1 MPLKSQSYGFKVGE
15 IIVDREMLKR
25 FHCYFPLYCA
35 ALYIKHHMKGQ
46 IQSFMGILALGINHK
61 TAPVSVR
68 EKVSFD
74 PAIMPDVLKQVL
86 EALPTITEVSI
97 LSTCNRTEI
106 YCAYKSL
113 NDANTNDALIEKMD
127 GQENGEVLLKWL
139 SNFHEVDHHILHE
152 SSYIYHDSDAVQHM
166 MRVASGLD
174 SLILGEPQ
182 ILGQFKSAFAVS
194 QQAGTSGRD
203 LGRLF
208 RQTFSVAKDVRTN
221 TAIGQNPVSVA
232 FAAVSM
238 AKHIFSDFSRSTALL
253 IGAGETIDLVAKHLI
268 DAGIKQIIVANR
280 TLARAQKL
288 AEQFH
293 AEAVLLEDIA
303 QELPRADIVISST
316 ASPLPIL
323 GKGTVERALKKRR
336 HSPMF
341 MVDIAVPRDIEEEVG
356 DLSDVFLY
364 TVDDLKDII
373 EENVKSRQDAARQA
387 EQLILLGV
395 EQFMREL
402 RSLDVVSTVTALR
415 SHVEELRDECLVRAH
430 RQLAKG
436 DDPSKVLQQFAHTYT
451 NKMLHTP
458 TKQMRQAGAEGQL
471 EVMDWVQE
479 LFQLS
484 PDADNSTNETK
495 EKN

>member
-1 MPLKSQSYGFKVGE
+1 
-15 IIVDREMLKR
+15 
-25 FHCYFPLYCA
+25 
-35 ALYIKHHMKGQ
+35 
-46 IQSFMGILALGINHK
+46 MGIIALGINHK
-61 TAPVSVR
+61 TAPVAVR

-74 PAIMPDVLKQVL
+74 PASMPDVLKQVQESL
-86 EALPTITEVSI
+86 ESVSEVSI

-106 YCAYKSL
+106 YCSYQIEAD
-113 NDANTNDALIEKMD
+113 DAEQQAGKAL
-127 GQENGEVLLKWL
+127 LSWL
-139 SNFHEVDHHILHE
+139 SQHHEVDEQVLND
-152 SSYIYHDSDAVQHM
+152 SSYIHHDSDAVQHM

-174 SLILGEPQ
+174 SLVLGEPQ

-194 QQAGTSGRD
+194 QQAGTTGSD

-208 RQTFSVAKDVRTN
+208 RQTFSVAKEVRTN

-238 AKHIFSDFSRSTALL
+238 AKHIFADFSRSTALL
-253 IGAGETIDLVAKHLI
+253 IGAGETIDLVAKHLK

-356 DLSDVFLY
+356 ELNDVFLY

-373 EENVKSRQDAARQA
+373 EENVKSRQDAAKQA
-387 EQLILLGV
+387 EQLIVSGV
-395 EQFMREL
+395 ERFMREL
-402 RSLDVVSTVTALR
+402 RSLDVVSTVTSLR
-415 SHVEELRDECLVRAH
+415 SHVEELRDECLTKARK
-430 RQLAKG
+430 QLLNG
-436 DDPSKVLQQFAHTYT
+436 DDPAKVLQQFAHTYT
-451 NKMLHTP
+451 NKILHTP

-484 PDADNSTNETK
+484 SDTETDNSAIENK
-495 EKN
+495 EKKKA

>member
-1 MPLKSQSYGFKVGE
+1 
-15 IIVDREMLKR
+15 
-25 FHCYFPLYCA
+25 
-35 ALYIKHHMKGQ
+35 
-46 IQSFMGILALGINHK
+46 MGIIALGINHK
-61 TAPVSVR
+61 TAPVAVR

-74 PAIMPDVLKQVL
+74 PATMPDVLQQVL
-86 EALPTITEVSI
+86 QSLASVTEVSI

-106 YCAYKSL
+106 YCSYENELANADDIAGKSIL
-113 NDANTNDALIEKMD
+113 S
-127 GQENGEVLLKWL
+127 WL
-139 SNFHEVDHHILHE
+139 SGHHDVDEQVLFD
-152 SSYIYHDSDAVQHM
+152 SSYIHHNSDAVQHM

-174 SLILGEPQ
+174 SLVLGEPQ

-194 QQAGTSGRD
+194 QQAGTTGSD

-208 RQTFSVAKDVRTN
+208 RQTFSVAKEVRTN

-238 AKHIFSDFSRSTALL
+238 AKHIFSDFSKSTALL
-253 IGAGETIDLVAKHLI
+253 IGAGETIDLVAKHLK

-336 HSPMF
+336 HAPVF

-356 DLSDVFLY
+356 DLNDVFLY

-373 EENVKSRQDAARQA
+373 EENVKSRQDAAIQA
-387 EQLILLGV
+387 EQLIVSGV
-395 EQFMREL
+395 ERFMREL
-402 RSLDVVSTVTALR
+402 RSLDVVSTVTSLR
-415 SHVEELRDECLVRAH
+415 SHVEELRDECLIKARK
-430 RQLAKG
+430 QLANG

-451 NKMLHTP
+451 NKILHTP

-484 PDADNSTNETK
+484 SDAEPRATEIK
-495 EKN
+495 EKNKAE

>member
-1 MPLKSQSYGFKVGE
+1 
-15 IIVDREMLKR
+15 
-25 FHCYFPLYCA
+25 
-35 ALYIKHHMKGQ
+35 
-46 IQSFMGILALGINHK
+46 MGIIALGINHK
-61 TAPVSVR
+61 TAPVAVR
-68 EKVSFD
+68 ERVSFD
-74 PAIMPDVLKQVL
+74 PATMPDVLQQLLQTLTPV
-86 EALPTITEVSI
+86 TEVSI
-97 LSTCNRTEI
+97 LSTCNRTEV
-106 YCAYKSL
+106 YCSYTDDENKTGA
-113 NDANTNDALIEKMD
+113 AAAEAL
-127 GQENGEVLLKWL
+127 LAWL
-139 SNFHEVDHHILHE
+139 SQHHDVNEQVLSD
-152 SSYIYHDSDAVQHM
+152 SSYIYHDTDAVQHM

-174 SLILGEPQ
+174 SLVLGEPQ

-194 QQAGTSGRD
+194 QQAGTTGSE

-208 RQTFSVAKDVRTN
+208 RQTFSVAKEVRTN

-238 AKHIFSDFSRSTALL
+238 AKHIFSDLSQSTALL
-253 IGAGETIDLVAKHLI
+253 VGAGETIDLVAKHLK
-268 DAGIKQIIVANR
+268 DAGIGQIIVANR

-356 DLSDVFLY
+356 DLNDVFLY

-373 EENVKSRQDAARQA
+373 EENVKSRQDAAIQA
-387 EQLILLGV
+387 EQLIVSGV
-395 EQFMREL
+395 SRFMREL
-402 RSLDVVSTVTALR
+402 RSLDVVSTVTSLR
-415 SHVEELRDECLVRAH
+415 SKVEDIKDECLAKAR
-430 RQLAKG
+430 RQLANG
-436 DDPSKVLQQFAHTYT
+436 DDPAKVLQQFAHTYT
-451 NKMLHTP
+451 NKILHTP
-458 TKQMRQAGAEGQL
+458 TKQMRKAGAEGQL
-471 EVMDWVQE
+471 EIMDWVQE

-484 PDADNSTNETK
+484 NDTDDSSIENK
-495 EKN
+495 EKNTSA

>member
-1 MPLKSQSYGFKVGE
+1 
-15 IIVDREMLKR
+15 
-25 FHCYFPLYCA
+25 
-35 ALYIKHHMKGQ
+35 
-46 IQSFMGILALGINHK
+46 MGIIALGINHK
-61 TAPVSVR
+61 TAPVAVR

-74 PAIMPDVLKQVL
+74 PATMPDVLQQLLQTLAPV
-86 EALPTITEVSI
+86 TEVSI

-106 YCAYKSL
+106 YCSYK
-113 NDANTNDALIEKMD
+113 DEGEEADQHT
-127 GQENGEVLLKWL
+127 GQVLLTWL
-139 SNFHEVDHHILHE
+139 SQHHHIDEQILADA
-152 SSYIYHDSDAVQHM
+152 SYIHHNNDAVQHM

-174 SLILGEPQ
+174 SLVLGEPQ

-194 QQAGTSGRD
+194 QQAGTTGSE

-208 RQTFSVAKDVRTN
+208 RQTFTVAKEVRTN

-238 AKHIFSDFSRSTALL
+238 AKHIFTDFSKSTALL
-253 IGAGETIDLVAKHLI
+253 IGAGETIDLVAKHLK

-356 DLSDVFLY
+356 DLNDVFLY

-373 EENVKSRQDAARQA
+373 EENVKSRQDAAKQA
-387 EQLILLGV
+387 EQLIVSGV
-395 EQFMREL
+395 ERFMREL
-402 RSLDVVSTVTALR
+402 RSLDVVSTVTSLR
-415 SHVEELRDECLVRAH
+415 TQVESLKEECLVKAR
-430 RQLAKG
+430 RQLANG
-436 DDPSKVLQQFAHTYT
+436 DDPAKVLQQFAHTYT
-451 NKMLHTP
+451 NKILHTP
-458 TKQMRQAGAEGQL
+458 TKQMRKAGAEGQL
-471 EVMDWVQE
+471 EIMDWVQE

-484 PDADNSTNETK
+484 SSTEDSTAENN
-495 EKN
+495 EKNKTE

>member
-1 MPLKSQSYGFKVGE
+1 
-15 IIVDREMLKR
+15 
-25 FHCYFPLYCA
+25 
-35 ALYIKHHMKGQ
+35 
-46 IQSFMGILALGINHK
+46 MGIIALGINHK
-61 TAPVSVR
+61 TAPVAVR

-74 PAIMPDVLKQVL
+74 PATMPDVLQQVL
-86 EALPTITEVSI
+86 QTLAPVTEVSI

-106 YCAYKSL
+106 YCSYK
-113 NDANTNDALIEKMD
+113 DETNESDKKAGQAL
-127 GQENGEVLLKWL
+127 LTWL
-139 SNFHEVDHHILHE
+139 SRHHDVDEQVLSD
-152 SSYIYHDSDAVQHM
+152 SSYIHHDTDAVQHM

-174 SLILGEPQ
+174 SLVLGEPQ

-194 QQAGTSGRD
+194 QQAGTTGSE

-208 RQTFSVAKDVRTN
+208 RQTFTVAKDVRTN

-238 AKHIFSDFSRSTALL
+238 AKHIFSDLSRSTALL
-253 IGAGETIDLVAKHLI
+253 IGAGETIDLVAKHLK

-356 DLSDVFLY
+356 DLNDVFLY

-373 EENVKSRQDAARQA
+373 EENVKSRQDAAIQA
-387 EQLILLGV
+387 EQLIISGV
-395 EQFMREL
+395 ERFMREL
-402 RSLDVVSTVTALR
+402 RSLDVVSTVTSLR
-415 SHVEELRDECLVRAH
+415 GHVESLRDECLVKARK
-430 RQLAKG
+430 QLANG
-436 DDPSKVLQQFAHTYT
+436 DDPAKVLQQFAHTYT
-451 NKMLHTP
+451 NKILHTP

-484 PDADNSTNETK
+484 TDTDNSTTENK
-495 EKN
+495 EKNKTE

>member
-1 MPLKSQSYGFKVGE
+1 
-15 IIVDREMLKR
+15 
-25 FHCYFPLYCA
+25 
-35 ALYIKHHMKGQ
+35 
-46 IQSFMGILALGINHK
+46 MGIIALGINHK
-61 TAPVSVR
+61 TAPVAVR

-74 PAIMPDVLKQVL
+74 PASMPDVLQQVL
-86 EALPTITEVSI
+86 KTLAPITEVSI

-106 YCAYKSL
+106 YCSYTNDDDAEAGIKSGQALLNWLSQYHCVDPQLL
-113 NDANTNDALIEKMD
+113 ND
-127 GQENGEVLLKWL
+127 
-139 SNFHEVDHHILHE
+139 
-152 SSYIYHDSDAVQHM
+152 SSYIHHDTEAVQHM

-194 QQAGTSGRD
+194 QQAGTTGRD

-208 RQTFSVAKDVRTN
+208 QQTFSVAKDVRTN

-238 AKHIFSDFSRSTALL
+238 AKHIFSNLNQSTALL
-253 IGAGETIDLVAKHLI
+253 VGAGETIDLVAKHLK

-280 TLARAQKL
+280 TLARAQSL
-288 AEQFH
+288 AQQFQ

-303 QELPRADIVISST
+303 TVLPRADIVISST

-356 DLSDVFLY
+356 DLNDVFLY

-373 EENVKSRQDAARQA
+373 EENVKSRQDAAKQA
-387 EQLILLGV
+387 EQLIVSGV
-395 EQFMREL
+395 EHFMREL

-415 SHVEELRDECLVRAH
+415 SHVENLRDECMEKAK

-436 DDPSKVLQQFAHTYT
+436 DDPAKVLQQFAHTYT
-451 NKMLHTP
+451 NKILHSP
-458 TKQMRQAGAEGQL
+458 TKKMRQAGAEGRL

-479 LFQLS
+479 LFQIS
-484 PDADNSTNETK
+484 DDTVRSAGETK
-495 EKN
+495 EKNQTK

>member
-1 MPLKSQSYGFKVGE
+1 
-15 IIVDREMLKR
+15 
-25 FHCYFPLYCA
+25 
-35 ALYIKHHMKGQ
+35 
-46 IQSFMGILALGINHK
+46 MGIIALGINHK
-61 TAPVSVR
+61 TAPVAVR

-74 PAIMPDVLKQVL
+74 PATMPVVLTQVL
-86 EALPTITEVSI
+86 ETLAPISEVSI

-106 YCAYKSL
+106 YCSYNNEDSA
-113 NDANTNDALIEKMD
+113 AEQQAGEAL
-127 GQENGEVLLKWL
+127 LTWL
-139 SNFHEVDHHILHE
+139 SKHHGVDEQVLID
-152 SSYIYHDSDAVQHM
+152 SSYIHHNTDAVQHM

-174 SLILGEPQ
+174 SLVLGEPQ
-182 ILGQFKSAFAVS
+182 ILGQFKSAYAVS
-194 QQAGTSGRD
+194 QQAGTTGSN

-253 IGAGETIDLVAKHLI
+253 IGAGETIDLVAKHLQ

-356 DLSDVFLY
+356 DLNDVFLY

-373 EENVKSRQDAARQA
+373 EENVRSRQDAAKQA
-387 EQLILLGV
+387 EQLIVSGV
-395 EQFMREL
+395 ERFMREL
-402 RSLDVVSTVTALR
+402 RSLDVVSTVTSLR
-415 SHVEELRDECLVRAH
+415 SHVEELRDECLIKARK
-430 RQLAKG
+430 QLASG
-436 DDPSKVLQQFAHTYT
+436 DDPAKVLQQFAHTYT
-451 NKMLHTP
+451 NKVLHTP
-458 TKQMRQAGAEGQL
+458 TKQMRQAGAEGRL

-484 PDADNSTNETK
+484 TDTEESTIETK

>member
-1 MPLKSQSYGFKVGE
+1 
-15 IIVDREMLKR
+15 
-25 FHCYFPLYCA
+25 
-35 ALYIKHHMKGQ
+35 
-46 IQSFMGILALGINHK
+46 MGIIALGINHK
-61 TAPVSVR
+61 TAPVAVR

-74 PAIMPDVLKQVL
+74 PATMPDVLQQVL
-86 EALPTITEVSI
+86 QTLSSIKEVSI

-106 YCAYKSL
+106 YCSYNDDGEGADKLTGQALLSWLSHHHNVDEKIL
-113 NDANTNDALIEKMD
+113 ND
-127 GQENGEVLLKWL
+127 
-139 SNFHEVDHHILHE
+139 
-152 SSYIYHDSDAVQHM
+152 SSYIHHDTDAVQHM

-174 SLILGEPQ
+174 SLVLGEPQ

-194 QQAGTSGRD
+194 EQAGTTGSN

-208 RQTFSVAKDVRTN
+208 RQTFNVAKEVRTN

-238 AKHIFSDFSRSTALL
+238 AKHIFSDLGRSTALL
-253 IGAGETIDLVAKHLI
+253 IGAGETIDLVAKHLK

-336 HSPMF
+336 HAPIF

-356 DLSDVFLY
+356 DLNDVFLY

-373 EENVKSRQDAARQA
+373 EENVKSRQDAAIQA
-387 EQLILLGV
+387 EQLIVSGV
-395 EQFMREL
+395 ERFMREL
-402 RSLDVVSTVTALR
+402 RSLDVVSMVTSLR
-415 SHVEELRDECLVRAH
+415 GHVESLRDECLVKAKK
-430 RQLAKG
+430 QLANG
-436 DDPSKVLQQFAHTYT
+436 DDPAKVLQQFAHIYT
-451 NKMLHTP
+451 NKILHTP

-484 PDADNSTNETK
+484 NSTENGTENSTETDTSETETAEKNK
-495 EKN
+495 EK

>member
-1 MPLKSQSYGFKVGE
+1 
-15 IIVDREMLKR
+15 
-25 FHCYFPLYCA
+25 
-35 ALYIKHHMKGQ
+35 
-46 IQSFMGILALGINHK
+46 MGIIALGINHK
-61 TAPVSVR
+61 TAPVAVR

-74 PAIMPDVLKQVL
+74 PATMPDVLQQVL
-86 EALPTITEVSI
+86 KTLTPVTEVSI

-106 YCAYKSL
+106 YCSY
-113 NDANTNDALIEKMD
+113 ID
-127 GQENGEVLLKWL
+127 GGSEADQQTGQAILSWL
-139 SNFHEVDHHILHE
+139 SNHHDVDEQVLND
-152 SSYIYHDSDAVQHM
+152 SSYIYHDTAAVQHM

-174 SLILGEPQ
+174 SLVLGEPQ

-194 QQAGTSGRD
+194 QQAGTTGSE

-208 RQTFSVAKDVRTN
+208 RQTFTVAKDVRTN

-238 AKHIFSDFSRSTALL
+238 AKHIFSDFSKSTALL
-253 IGAGETIDLVAKHLI
+253 IGAGETIDLVAKHLK

-336 HSPMF
+336 HAPMF

-356 DLSDVFLY
+356 DLNDVFLY

-373 EENVKSRQDAARQA
+373 EENVKSRQDAAKHA
-387 EQLILLGV
+387 EQLIISGV
-395 EQFMREL
+395 ERFMREL

-415 SHVEELRDECLVRAH
+415 SQVEDLRDECLVKARK
-430 RQLAKG
+430 QLANG

-451 NKMLHTP
+451 NKILHTP
-458 TKQMRQAGAEGQL
+458 TKQMRKAGADGQL
-471 EVMDWVQE
+471 EMMDWVQE

-484 PDADNSTNETK
+484 SNTEASATENK
-495 EKN
+495 EKNQTE

>member
-1 MPLKSQSYGFKVGE
+1 
-15 IIVDREMLKR
+15 
-25 FHCYFPLYCA
+25 
-35 ALYIKHHMKGQ
+35 
-46 IQSFMGILALGINHK
+46 MGIIALGINHK
-61 TAPVSVR
+61 TAPVAVR

-74 PAIMPDVLKQVL
+74 PATMPDVLKHVL
-86 EALPTITEVSI
+86 ETLLPVTEVSI

-106 YCAYKSL
+106 YCCYDDNQVSDNLENIVAENVNTHANPTKHSLLTNKSSEQIT
-113 NDANTNDALIEKMD
+113 AAAQEA
-127 GQENGEVLLKWL
+127 GQAILSWL
-139 SNFHEVDHHILHE
+139 SSHHGVDVQILQN
-152 SSYIYHDSDAVQHM
+152 SAYIHHDSDAVQHM

-174 SLILGEPQ
+174 SLVLGEPQ

-194 QQAGTSGRD
+194 QQAGTAGSN

-238 AKHIFSDFSRSTALL
+238 AKHIFTDFSHSTALL
-253 IGAGETIDLVAKHLI
+253 IGAGETIDLVAKHLK

-303 QELPRADIVISST
+303 QVLPRADIVISST

-356 DLSDVFLY
+356 DLNDVFLY
-364 TVDDLKDII
+364 TVDDLKGII
-373 EENVKSRQDAARQA
+373 EENMKSRQDAALQA
-387 EQLILLGV
+387 EQLIVSGV
-395 EQFMREL
+395 ERFMREL

-415 SHVEELRDECLVRAH
+415 GHVEALRDECLVKAQK
-430 RQLAKG
+430 QLAKG
-436 DDPSKVLQQFAHTYT
+436 DDPAKVLQQFAHTYT

-458 TKQMRQAGAEGQL
+458 TKQMRQAGANGQL

-484 PDADNSTNETK
+484 TDTDSTSDGTQNGTNETK

>member
-1 MPLKSQSYGFKVGE
+1 
-15 IIVDREMLKR
+15 
-25 FHCYFPLYCA
+25 
-35 ALYIKHHMKGQ
+35 
-46 IQSFMGILALGINHK
+46 MGIIALGINHK
-61 TAPVSVR
+61 TAPVAVR

-74 PAIMPDVLKQVL
+74 PATMPDVLQQLLQTLAPV
-86 EALPTITEVSI
+86 TEVSI

-106 YCAYKSL
+106 YCSYK
-113 NDANTNDALIEKMD
+113 DEGEEADQHT
-127 GQENGEVLLKWL
+127 GQVLLAWL
-139 SNFHEVDHHILHE
+139 SQHHHIDEQILADA
-152 SSYIYHDSDAVQHM
+152 SYIHHNNDAVQHM

-174 SLILGEPQ
+174 SLVLGEPQ

-194 QQAGTSGRD
+194 QQAGTTGSE

-208 RQTFSVAKDVRTN
+208 RQTFTVAKEVRTN

-238 AKHIFSDFSRSTALL
+238 AKHIFTDFSKSTALL
-253 IGAGETIDLVAKHLI
+253 IGAGETIDLVAKHLK

-356 DLSDVFLY
+356 DLNDVFLY

-373 EENVKSRQDAARQA
+373 EENVKSRQDAAKQA
-387 EQLILLGV
+387 EQLIVSGV
-395 EQFMREL
+395 ERFMREL
-402 RSLDVVSTVTALR
+402 RSLDVVSTVTSLR
-415 SHVEELRDECLVRAH
+415 TQVESLKDECLVKAH
-430 RQLAKG
+430 RQLANG
-436 DDPSKVLQQFAHTYT
+436 DDPAKVLQQFAHTYT
-451 NKMLHTP
+451 NKILHTP
-458 TKQMRQAGAEGQL
+458 TKQMRKAGAEGQL
-471 EVMDWVQE
+471 EIMDWVQE

-484 PDADNSTNETK
+484 SSTEDSTAENN
-495 EKN
+495 EKNKTE

>member
-1 MPLKSQSYGFKVGE
+1 
-15 IIVDREMLKR
+15 
-25 FHCYFPLYCA
+25 
-35 ALYIKHHMKGQ
+35 
-46 IQSFMGILALGINHK
+46 MGIIALGINHK
-61 TAPVSVR
+61 TAPVAVR

-74 PAIMPDVLKQVL
+74 PATMPDALQQVL
-86 EALPTITEVSI
+86 QTLTPVTEVSI

-106 YCAYKSL
+106 YCSCMDEGNGADKQT
-113 NDANTNDALIEKMD
+113 AQAL
-127 GQENGEVLLKWL
+127 LAWL
-139 SNFHEVDHHILHE
+139 SQYHGVDAQVLSD
-152 SSYIYHDSDAVQHM
+152 SSYIYHDTDAVHHM

-174 SLILGEPQ
+174 SLVLGEPQ

-194 QQAGTSGRD
+194 QQAGTTGSD

-208 RQTFSVAKDVRTN
+208 RQTFMVAKDVRTN

-238 AKHIFSDFSRSTALL
+238 AKHIFTDFSKSTALL
-253 IGAGETIDLVAKHLI
+253 IGAGETIDLVAKHLK

-288 AEQFH
+288 AEEFH

-336 HSPMF
+336 HAPMF

-356 DLSDVFLY
+356 DLNDVFLY

-373 EENVKSRQDAARQA
+373 EENVKSRQDAAKQA
-387 EQLILLGV
+387 EQLIISGV
-395 EQFMREL
+395 ERFMREL
-402 RSLDVVSTVTALR
+402 RSLDVVSTVTSLR
-415 SHVEELRDECLVRAH
+415 TQVESLKDECLVKAH
-430 RQLAKG
+430 KQLANG
-436 DDPSKVLQQFAHTYT
+436 DDPAKVLQQFAHTYT
-451 NKMLHTP
+451 NKILHTP
-458 TKQMRQAGAEGQL
+458 TKQMRKAGAKGQL
-471 EVMDWVQE
+471 EIMDWVQK

-484 PDADNSTNETK
+484 SNTENSAAENN
-495 EKN
+495 EKNKVE

>member
-1 MPLKSQSYGFKVGE
+1 
-15 IIVDREMLKR
+15 
-25 FHCYFPLYCA
+25 
-35 ALYIKHHMKGQ
+35 
-46 IQSFMGILALGINHK
+46 MGIIALGINHK
-61 TAPVSVR
+61 TAPVAVR

-74 PAIMPDVLKQVL
+74 PATMPVVLTQVL
-86 EALPTITEVSI
+86 ETLAPISEVSI

-106 YCAYKSL
+106 YCSYNNEDS
-113 NDANTNDALIEKMD
+113 DAEQQAGEAL
-127 GQENGEVLLKWL
+127 LTWL
-139 SNFHEVDHHILHE
+139 SKHHGVDEQVLID
-152 SSYIYHDSDAVQHM
+152 SSYIHHNTDAVQHM

-174 SLILGEPQ
+174 SLVLGEPQ
-182 ILGQFKSAFAVS
+182 ILGQFKSAYAVS
-194 QQAGTSGRD
+194 QQAGTTGSN

-253 IGAGETIDLVAKHLI
+253 IGAGETIDLVAKHLQ

-356 DLSDVFLY
+356 DLNDVFLY

-373 EENVKSRQDAARQA
+373 EENVRSRQDAAKQA
-387 EQLILLGV
+387 EQLIVSGV
-395 EQFMREL
+395 ERFMREL
-402 RSLDVVSTVTALR
+402 RSLDVVSTVTSLR
-415 SHVEELRDECLVRAH
+415 SHVEELRDECLIKARK
-430 RQLAKG
+430 QLASG
-436 DDPSKVLQQFAHTYT
+436 DDPAKVLQQFAHTYT
-451 NKMLHTP
+451 NKVLHTP
-458 TKQMRQAGAEGQL
+458 TKQMRQAGAEGRL

-484 PDADNSTNETK
+484 TDTEESTIETK

>member
-1 MPLKSQSYGFKVGE
+1 
-15 IIVDREMLKR
+15 
-25 FHCYFPLYCA
+25 
-35 ALYIKHHMKGQ
+35 
-46 IQSFMGILALGINHK
+46 MGIIALGINHK
-61 TAPVSVR
+61 TAPVAVR

-74 PAIMPDVLKQVL
+74 PATMPD
-86 EALPTITEVSI
+86 ALQQLLQALAPVTEVSI

-106 YCAYKSL
+106 YCSYINEGDEADKQ
-113 NDANTNDALIEKMD
+113 TGQAL
-127 GQENGEVLLKWL
+127 LSWL
-139 SNFHEVDHHILHE
+139 SDHHGVDQQVLSD
-152 SSYIYHDSDAVQHM
+152 SSYIYHDTDAVQHM

-174 SLILGEPQ
+174 SLVLGEPQ

-194 QQAGTSGRD
+194 QQAGTAGSD

-232 FAAVSM
+232 YAAVSM
-238 AKHIFSDFSRSTALL
+238 AKHIFTDFSQSTALL
-253 IGAGETIDLVAKHLI
+253 IGAGETIDLVAKHLKN
-268 DAGIKQIIVANR
+268 AGIKQIIVANR

-323 GKGTVERALKKRR
+323 GKGTVESALKKRR

-356 DLSDVFLY
+356 DLNDVFLY
-364 TVDDLKDII
+364 TVDDLKGII
-373 EENVKSRQDAARQA
+373 EENVKSRQDAAKQA
-387 EQLILLGV
+387 EPLIISGV
-395 EQFMREL
+395 ERFMREL
-402 RSLDVVSTVTALR
+402 RSLDVVSTVTSLR
-415 SHVEELRDECLVRAH
+415 TQVEKLRDECLVKARK
-430 RQLAKG
+430 QLANG
-436 DDPSKVLQQFAHTYT
+436 DDPAKVLQQFAHTYT
-451 NKMLHTP
+451 NKILHTP
-458 TKQMRQAGAEGQL
+458 TKQMRKAGAEGQL
-471 EVMDWVQE
+471 EIMDWVQE

-484 PDADNSTNETK
+484 SNTENSATENK
-495 EKN
+495 EKNKTE

>member
-1 MPLKSQSYGFKVGE
+1 
-15 IIVDREMLKR
+15 
-25 FHCYFPLYCA
+25 
-35 ALYIKHHMKGQ
+35 
-46 IQSFMGILALGINHK
+46 MGIIAFGINHK
-61 TAPVSVR
+61 TAPVAVR

-74 PAIMPDVLKQVL
+74 PATMPDVLQQVL
-86 EALPTITEVSI
+86 KTLVPVTEVSI

-106 YCAYKSL
+106 YCSYKNESE
-113 NDANTNDALIEKMD
+113 DADKQAGQAL
-127 GQENGEVLLKWL
+127 LSWL
-139 SNFHEVDHHILHE
+139 SCHHDVDEQVLNE
-152 SSYIYHDSDAVQHM
+152 SSYIHHDTDAVQHM

-174 SLILGEPQ
+174 SLVLGEPQ

-194 QQAGTSGRD
+194 QQAGTTGSE

-208 RQTFSVAKDVRTN
+208 RQTFTVAKDVRTN

-238 AKHIFSDFSRSTALL
+238 AKHIFSDFKQSTALL
-253 IGAGETIDLVAKHLI
+253 IGAGETIDLVARHLK

-336 HSPMF
+336 HAPIF

-356 DLSDVFLY
+356 DLNDVFLY
-364 TVDDLKDII
+364 TVDDLKGII
-373 EENVKSRQDAARQA
+373 EENVKSRQDAAKQA
-387 EQLILLGV
+387 EQLIVSGV
-395 EQFMREL
+395 ERFMREL
-402 RSLDVVSTVTALR
+402 RSLDVVSTVTSLR
-415 SHVEELRDECLVRAH
+415 GHVESLRDECLIKAKK
-430 RQLAKG
+430 QLANG
-436 DDPSKVLQQFAHTYT
+436 DDPAKVLQQFAHTYT
-451 NKMLHTP
+451 NKILHTP

-484 PDADNSTNETK
+484 NSAEKDTNETETA
-495 EKN
+495 EKNNEK

>member
-1 MPLKSQSYGFKVGE
+1 
-15 IIVDREMLKR
+15 
-25 FHCYFPLYCA
+25 
-35 ALYIKHHMKGQ
+35 
-46 IQSFMGILALGINHK
+46 MGIIALGINHK
-61 TAPVSVR
+61 TAPVAVR

-74 PAIMPDVLKQVL
+74 PATMPDVLQQVL
-86 EALPTITEVSI
+86 RTLTPVTEVSI

-106 YCAYKSL
+106 YCSY
-113 NDANTNDALIEKMD
+113 ID
-127 GQENGEVLLKWL
+127 GGSEADQQAGQAILSWL
-139 SNFHEVDHHILHE
+139 SNHHDVDEQVLND
-152 SSYIYHDSDAVQHM
+152 SSYIYHDTAAVQHM

-174 SLILGEPQ
+174 SLVLGEPQ

-194 QQAGTSGRD
+194 QQAGTTGSE

-208 RQTFSVAKDVRTN
+208 RQTFTVAKDVRTN

-238 AKHIFSDFSRSTALL
+238 AKHIFSDFSKSTALL
-253 IGAGETIDLVAKHLI
+253 IGAGETIDLVAKHLK

-303 QELPRADIVISST
+303 LELPRADIVISST

-336 HSPMF
+336 HAPMF

-356 DLSDVFLY
+356 DLNDVFLY

-373 EENVKSRQDAARQA
+373 EENVKSRQDAAKHA
-387 EQLILLGV
+387 EQLIISGV
-395 EQFMREL
+395 ERFMREL

-415 SHVEELRDECLVRAH
+415 SQVEDLRDECLVKARK
-430 RQLAKG
+430 QLANG

-451 NKMLHTP
+451 NKILHTP
-458 TKQMRQAGAEGQL
+458 TKQMRKAGAEGQL

-484 PDADNSTNETK
+484 NHTETSATENK
-495 EKN
+495 EKNKTE

>member
-1 MPLKSQSYGFKVGE
+1 
-15 IIVDREMLKR
+15 
-25 FHCYFPLYCA
+25 
-35 ALYIKHHMKGQ
+35 
-46 IQSFMGILALGINHK
+46 MGILALGINHK
-61 TAPVSVR
+61 TAPVAVR

-74 PAIMPDVLKQVL
+74 PATMQDALLQVL
-86 EALPTITEVSI
+86 QTLELVTEVSI
-97 LSTCNRTEI
+97 LSTCNRTEV
-106 YCAYKSL
+106 YCSHKDDCE
-113 NDANTNDALIEKMD
+113 DAGNVAGKAILS
-127 GQENGEVLLKWL
+127 WL
-139 SNFHEVDHHILHE
+139 SKYHEIDEQVLID
-152 SSYIYHDSDAVQHM
+152 SSYTHHDDDAVQHM

-174 SLILGEPQ
+174 SLVLGEPQ

-194 QQAGTSGRD
+194 QQAGTTGSN

-208 RQTFSVAKDVRTN
+208 RQTFTVAKEVRTN

-238 AKHIFSDFSRSTALL
+238 AKHIFSDFSKSTALL
-253 IGAGETIDLVAKHLI
+253 IGAGETIDLVAKHLK

-336 HSPMF
+336 HSPIF
-341 MVDIAVPRDIEEEVG
+341 MVDIAVPRDIEQEVG
-356 DLSDVFLY
+356 DLNDVFLY

-373 EENVKSRQDAARQA
+373 EENVKSRQDAAKQA
-387 EQLILLGV
+387 EQLIVSGV
-395 EQFMREL
+395 ERFMREL
-402 RSLDVVSTVTALR
+402 RSLDVVSTVTSLR
-415 SHVEELRDECLVRAH
+415 GHVESLRDECLTKARK
-430 RQLAKG
+430 QLANG
-436 DDPSKVLQQFAHTYT
+436 DDPAKVLQQFAHTYT
-451 NKMLHTP
+451 NKILHTP

-484 PDADNSTNETK
+484 SSEETDANETEKK
-495 EKN
+495 ETNKAT